1 MHIPAAKPDNDLERV
16 AFLQSLLILD
26 TDSEESFDRITK
38 AASKLFNCP
47 ICLVSLVDAE
57 RQWFKSC
64 IGLDVSQTHR
74 DYAFCAHAILPAKPT
89 TLIVEDAALDERF
102 KESPLVTG
110 APFIRFYAGAPLV
123 YTDDNLVEWKLG
135 TLCII
140 APTPRTMA
148 DDEIVLLEMLAR
160 LVVAELELRM
170 KLRKSV
176 LEFKSEAD
184 KQALLR
190 AVELNAAYIGQVA
203 HDLRT
208 PLNSFSLGL
217 EFLMGHSNMTP
228 DQLSVIET
236 MKISA
241 ELMDMT
247 CTKAVD
253 HTNFEMGV
261 TMAAKKAPFNLKD
274 LLKKSQI
281 VIAGYTHE
289 SKGVKYEFHIDQGV
303 ASEIICDKEW
313 FWHMLMNYMSNARKF
328 TTEGSI
334 RVSASVVS
342 SSGRDFL
349 RLEVADTGIG
359 IEEESKKKLFKPFTQ
374 LQADSGGTGLGLHSV
389 SKKIEV
395 LGGQCGVKD
404 NKPKG
409 CIFWFEIPYT
419 PVRAQEETV
428 NAAIDWDD
436 SSKMTFVDLSPSSI
450 LAAASGST
458 EQEPIPSSPECSKED
473 PASRNSQKLVLLIE
487 DDVPTRKLMTR
498 ALEKKGL
505 IVEQAVNGVEG
516 LEKLKR
522 GIFHVVLC
530 DVMMPV
536 MDGIECIRRFRQ
548 WEKVDRPNVAP
559 QFVVALSAN
568 TDSADVAKSFEVGM
582 NFFYPKPIKVPD
594 LLKNLDGKYM
604 DDSVVNANYPV
615 LTSKSS

>member
-1 MHIPAAKPDNDLERV
+1 M
-16 AFLQSLLILD
+16 
-26 TDSEESFDRITK
+26 
-38 AASKLFNCP
+38 
-47 ICLVSLVDAE
+47 
-57 RQWFKSC
+57 FKSC
-64 IGLDVSQTHR
+64 VGLDVSETHR
-74 DYAFCAHAILPAKPT
+74 DYAFCAHAILPVKPT

-110 APFIRFYAGAPLV
+110 APFIRFYAGAPLI
-123 YTDDNLVEWKLG
+123 YTDDNHVEWKLG

-140 APTPRTMA
+140 APTPRKMA
-148 DDEIVLLEMLAR
+148 DDEVELLEMLSR

-170 KLRKSV
+170 KLKKSV

-217 EFLMGHSNMTP
+217 EFLMGQSNMTP

-261 TMAAKKAPFNLKD
+261 TMAAKKAPFNLRNI
-274 LLKKSQI
+274 LNKSQI

-289 SKGVKYEFHIDQGV
+289 SKRVKYEFHIDKGV
-303 ASEIICDKEW
+303 ASEIICDREW
-313 FWHMLMNYMSNARKF
+313 FWHMLMNYLSNARKF

-334 RVSASVVS
+334 SVSASIVS
-342 SSGRDFL
+342 SSGKDFL
-349 RLEVADTGIG
+349 RIDVADTGIG

-389 SKKIEV
+389 AKKIEV

-419 PVRAQEETV
+419 PVKVQEETEH
-428 NAAIDWDD
+428 AAIHWDD
-436 SSKMTFVDLSPSSI
+436 SSKATFLDFTQPSLVSPGSMDSETKDDPEPQSS
-450 LAAASGST
+450 
-458 EQEPIPSSPECSKED
+458 SKI
-473 PASRNSQKLVLLIE
+473 VLLIE
-487 DDVPTRKLMTR
+487 DDVPTLKLMTR

-536 MDGIECIRRFRQ
+536 MDGIECIKRFRQ
-548 WEKVDRPNVAP
+548 WEKVDRAGVAP

-568 TDSADVAKSFEVGM
+568 TDSTDVAKTFEVGFD
-582 NFFYPKPIKVPD
+582 FFYPKPIKVPD
-594 LLKNLDGKYM
+594 LLKHLDGKYM
-604 DDSVVNANYPV
+604 DDSVVKANYPA
-615 LTSKSS
+615 LTSK